1 MKSPKYTDK
10 NKYPVPYRKADNTDI
25 TRTWARIRE
34 QLEKDKLERAEKVRT
49 IKQIGKR

>member
-1 MKSPKYTDK
+1 VKPRYTDK
-10 NKYPVPYRKADNTDI
+10 HRFPHGYTTSDKTDI

-34 QLEKDKLERAEKVRT
+34 QLEKDKQERAEKVRT